1 MSMKIRPIIL
11 NSEQKN
17 RLEDLEEIL
26 FKYKEILGLENE
38 NIEVGISAKS
48 NAFLHWYEEKKT
60 WGIYLIPTDN
70 HFTPIHELGHI
81 YLAKKTNYPY
91 FARSGIRSHKIFE
104 GLRLIVN
111 HLVDCFVDYNLIQ
124 LEGLYKLYVEDAHI
138 WRDAKKK
145 GKIKG
150 KPIDLVHSYKT
161 IIGYYLSLKIIDK
174 ENDRRNF
181 IDIKNYLKN
190 AKQLIKTSFPNKRF
204 NFQSLEQ
211 QLDFFDE
218 IKDTKDAKMII
229 KFFYSI
235 LYEISLWKENE
246 IQKQMKLLFP
256 NL

>member
-1 MSMKIRPIIL
+1 MSMKIKPIIL
-11 NSEQKN
+11 NSEQKK

-60 WGIYLIPTDN
+60 WGIYLIPTNN

-104 GLRLIVN
+104 GLMLIVN
-111 HLVDCFVDYNLIQ
+111 HLVDCLVDYNLIQ
-124 LEGLYKLYVEDAHI
+124 FEGLYKLYVEDAHI
-138 WRDAKKK
+138 WRGAKKK

-150 KPIDLVHSYKT
+150 KPIDLIHSYKT
-161 IIGYYLSLKIIDK
+161 IIGYYLSLKIVDK

-190 AKQLIKTSFPNKRF
+190 AMQLIKTSFPYKRF

-211 QLDFFDE
+211 KLDFFDE